1 MLPDPRERPLA
12 TLSAAAVGS
21 AALLWLTSLRR
32 GAASAP
38 ATTATGF
45 DAYLRDA
52 SIGQPAAAA
61 APAFAATSF
70 DAYLRQPAA
79 APTAAA
85 ANVGAAASSAV
96 AAPADAIP
104 ITVLF
109 GTEYGFSKE
118 VAEKA
123 CERLRAAVPPAS
135 SGGASYWPRLFD
147 MADLPGGL
155 PGMAEG
161 SHQALLVV
169 CSTQGDG
176 VPPTEAR
183 EFCDWLSSGAAPQL
197 GGAVHYSVCALGDRR
212 VG

>member
-1 MLPDPRERPLA
+1 M
-12 TLSAAAVGS
+12 
-21 AALLWLTSLRR
+21 
-32 GAASAP
+32 
-38 ATTATGF
+38 
-45 DAYLRDA
+45 
-52 SIGQPAAAA
+52 
-61 APAFAATSF
+61 
-70 DAYLRQPAA
+70 
-79 APTAAA
+79 
-85 ANVGAAASSAV
+85 GAAASSAV

-197 GGAVHYSVCALGDRR
+197 GVAVHYSVCALGDRR
-212 VG
+212 VGCVPARLDARTVAHRGGRGHA